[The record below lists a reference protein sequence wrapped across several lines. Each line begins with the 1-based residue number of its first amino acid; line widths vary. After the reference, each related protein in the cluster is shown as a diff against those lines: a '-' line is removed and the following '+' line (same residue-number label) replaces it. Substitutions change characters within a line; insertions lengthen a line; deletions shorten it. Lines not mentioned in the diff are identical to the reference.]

1 MSANDENEVFMQE
14 LREKFI
20 QTVNQNLSG
29 IESLLKNNKFKEIAT
44 IAHDLKGTSGLF
56 GLEEG
61 ADIAKQLQESAQN
74 EDVEE
79 TKTWINKLINYMQ
92 ENNILKSS

>member
-1 MSANDENEVFMQE
+1 MSENDENEVFMKE

-20 QTVNQNLSG
+20 QTANENLPRLD
-29 IESLLKNNKFKEIAT
+29 SLLLDNNFKEITT
-44 IAHDLKGTSGLF
+44 IAHDLKGTAGLF

-61 ADIAKQLQESAQN
+61 AVIAKQLQESAQK

-79 TKTWINKLINYMQ
+79 TKTWINRLINYMQ
-92 ENNILKSS
+92 ANEILKSS